1 MTNLL
6 QGISADG
13 RRLIATRSIRSL
25 GDGFASIALAAYLSE
40 RGFSPFEVGLL
51 VATALLGKSA
61 STLLVGFVVDRIG
74 RRRTLMAASLLVIAS
89 GVAFAL
95 AEPYWLLLVVAFIG
109 TLSPSA
115 GDFSLFQP
123 VEQAALATTTPAR
136 RRTWLY
142 ARYSLFGSLAFALGS
157 LLSGSAGLLAGFAG
171 WELEATLRA
180 MFALYGLVGIAMLAT
195 YRPLTPA
202 IELATVA
209 GRRRGRL
216 RESRGTVLRLSG
228 LFAFDA
234 FGGGLVVQSLL
245 AIWLFEHFGLS
256 IEQAALVFFVAGV
269 LSSVSLLLAAP
280 LASRIGLVETMAYTH
295 LPANLALMAT
305 PLMPTLPLALAML
318 FVRQA
323 LSQLDVPPRTTLIVS
338 LVTPE
343 ERAPAASVTNVVR
356 SLSAAASPA
365 LGGALLSLGPFGL
378 PLLVG
383 GALKVGYDVALLRTF
398 RGVPLRDELRDEPSE
413 ETDAL
418 DEAAP

>member
-295 LPANLALMAT
+295 FPANLALMAT

-323 LSQLDVPPRTTLIVS
+323 LSQLDVH
-338 LVTPE
+338 
-343 ERAPAASVTNVVR
+343 
-356 SLSAAASPA
+356 
-365 LGGALLSLGPFGL
+365 
-378 PLLVG
+378 
-383 GALKVGYDVALLRTF
+383 
-398 RGVPLRDELRDEPSE
+398 RGRR
-413 ETDAL
+413 
-418 DEAAP
+418 